1 LKTISKIRVKLY
13 QTLNNTISTTSE
25 LNNKISVLN
34 TNQSGLNNIL
44 IDTNIKTLQQSYNY
58 MLWSILALGTLLIVI
73 KMKKT

>member
-25 LNNKISVLN
+25 LNNKISVLH